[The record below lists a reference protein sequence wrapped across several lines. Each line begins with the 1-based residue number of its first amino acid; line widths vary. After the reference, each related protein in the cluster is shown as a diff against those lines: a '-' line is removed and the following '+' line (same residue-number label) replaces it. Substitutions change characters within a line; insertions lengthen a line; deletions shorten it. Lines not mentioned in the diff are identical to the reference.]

1 MLDLQTHVVDA
12 KAVATVSSAYQFA
25 MAELVRGSGYLPSR
39 SHRGMIAAEMI
50 AAADAG
56 EGDANLLKEAGL
68 RALRKRDVAP
78 LSLAFAARMRRTYFA
93 S

>member
-1 MLDLQTHVVDA
+1 MLDLQTHAVDA
-12 KAVATVSSAYQFA
+12 KALATVSSAYQYA
-25 MAELVRGSGYLPSR
+25 MAEVARGSGYLPSR
-39 SHRGMIAAEMI
+39 SHRRTIAAKMI

-56 EGDANLLKEAGL
+56 EGDANRLKEAGL
-68 RALRKRDVAP
+68 EAIRNRDVAP

>member
-1 MLDLQTHVVDA
+1 MLDLQTHAVDA
-12 KAVATVSSAYQFA
+12 KALATVSSAYQYA
-25 MAELVRGSGYLPSR
+25 MAEVARGSGYLPSR
-39 SHRGMIAAEMI
+39 SHRRTIAKMI

-56 EGDANLLKEAGL
+56 EGDANRLKEAGL
-68 RALRKRDVAP
+68 EAIRNRDVAP